1 LNSNLRH
8 FGSFT
13 FILVSCGESH
23 LLVSW
28 CASDRCDMEGSN
40 EDLGRSMRPGAE
52 DRGWPSTGQVP
63 NGRTIGRSGDTV
75 CGLYHAHGDEERR
88 FLS

>member
-1 LNSNLRH
+1 
-8 FGSFT
+8 
-13 FILVSCGESH
+13 
-23 LLVSW
+23 
-28 CASDRCDMEGSN
+28 MEGSN

-63 NGRTIGRSGDTV
+63 NGRTIGRSGDAV